1 VISARPLDTKS
12 SAVKSWKTFTRLSVE
27 STVTVLASRF
37 RMAASLTG
45 ASTTAGD
52 AVATSGR

>member
-1 VISARPLDTKS
+1 
-12 SAVKSWKTFTRLSVE
+12 
-27 STVTVLASRF
+27 VLASRF